1 MAARAINL
9 SNEGEGPEIADRSES
24 IWRNQRRTDN
34 LGGGVVCIVLSLWT
48 PLPSISAATSVTLP
62 HGKSRGRGAN
72 SNYPIPS
79 LSFQHAAAALPF
91 FFFGCHGQ
99 GRPLRHGI
107 VDPLMGGKR
116 NLLSGRLLFF
126 ASSFAAQFL
135 CGVVRLPPPS
145 SKTHC

>member
-1 MAARAINL
+1 M
-9 SNEGEGPEIADRSES
+9 
-24 IWRNQRRTDN
+24 
-34 LGGGVVCIVLSLWT
+34 VCIVLSLWT
-48 PLPSISAATSVTLP
+48 PSLQLVLLLLLLSPMERAGGGGQIAITPS
-62 HGKSRGRGAN
+62 H
-72 SNYPIPS
+72 PS
-79 LSFQHAAAALPF
+79 LFSMRAALPF

>member
-1 MAARAINL
+1 M
-9 SNEGEGPEIADRSES
+9 
-24 IWRNQRRTDN
+24 
-34 LGGGVVCIVLSLWT
+34 VCIVLSLWT

-91 FFFGCHGQ
+91 FLFWVSRSGS
-99 GRPLRHGI
+99 PARHGI
-107 VDPLMGGKR
+107 VDPLMGGRR

-135 CGVVRLPPPS
+135 CG
-145 SKTHC
+145 